1 MQDRLALDGRIL
13 VEKMRRAARLD
24 AALYD
29 EVARDETALP
39 EAALVVLIAAV
50 ASVLGNALNVFEAG
64 PRHSGLITEIVS
76 MLVNWV
82 AWAYLTYFIGTR
94 FFHGSATPPELLR
107 ALGFAMAPGAL
118 TVLGFLPCLGGPIR
132 LAAAIW
138 IVVAGVIAV
147 REALHVDNA
156 NALGTVVASSGV
168 MLVLFFL
175 QLVLFGPHGGIV
187 RLL

>member
-1 MQDRLALDGRIL
+1 
-13 VEKMRRAARLD
+13 MRRAGRLD

-29 EVARDETALP
+29 EVARDEAALP
-39 EAALVVLIAAV
+39 EAALIVVIAAV
-50 ASVLGNALNVFEAG
+50 ASVLGNVLNVFESG
-64 PRHSGLITEIVS
+64 PRHTGLITEIVS

-82 AWAYLTYFIGTR
+82 VWSYLTYFVGTR
-94 FFHGSATPPELLR
+94 FFHGTATPPELLR
-107 ALGFAMAPGAL
+107 ALGFAMSPGAL
-118 TVLGFLPCLGGPIR
+118 SVLGFLPCLGGPIR

-147 REALHVDNA
+147 RQALHLDNG
-156 NALGTVVASSGV
+156 NALGTVAVSSGV

-175 QLVLFGPHGGIV
+175 QLVLLGPHGGIV